1 MYFNSSWKNLEC
13 APPEPNMA
21 TLALVCAGFY
31 IYIFSK
37 RVSQN
42 WKHFFHKK
50 VLMPRIKKN
59 VSMSVYINL
68 FVSSADEGIIFLI
81 DGFCSLN
88 LTPFYSV
95 SQPLK
100 LKYRSESFTLKEL
113 WVSKFNSSKV
123 SRKLAISYLAQSALL
138 SIFCKS
144 YLIYLNFLNT
154 FPWKSTSARKF
165 SYSYNPHLQF
175 IDKYLIHIGKG
186 LDSLLSNMITIS

>member
-1 MYFNSSWKNLEC
+1 
-13 APPEPNMA
+13 
-21 TLALVCAGFY
+21 
-31 IYIFSK
+31 
-37 RVSQN
+37 
-42 WKHFFHKK
+42 
-50 VLMPRIKKN
+50 
-59 VSMSVYINL
+59 MSVYINL

-81 DGFCSLN
+81 DGFYSLN

-113 WVSKFNSSKV
+113 WVSKFNSSKA

-138 SIFCKS
+138 SVFCKS

-154 FPWKSTSARKF
+154 FSWKSTSARKF

-175 IDKYLIHIGKG
+175 IDKYLTHIGKG
-186 LDSLLSNMITIS
+186 LDSLSSKYDKYSWMSGFNAELSNYFVDFFCDSYSLKSLIKKATCFKKPDNPTT